1 MQNTSTFQYA
11 VIGIFVVFIILGIVI
26 FAGFT
31 GGSGSGT
38 ATSVQVSVW
47 GTFPKEK
54 INEVVEKVNT
64 KVVGTV
70 NILYS
75 EHSLDKIDSDLT
87 TAIAQGSG
95 PDMVILPADH
105 IQKETKLFAAIP
117 FSVIPQRTYQ
127 DTFAS
132 PANIFVNNQSI
143 IALPFLID
151 PLVLYWNKD
160 IFATAGIPTPPT
172 SWNDLVALVPKL
184 SSVTTSKTILQS
196 ALPIG
201 EYQNVKNAKEILSV
215 LFLQAG
221 NPITMYKG
229 GVLVSALDS
238 VNAQNNP
245 VESALNFYTQFANPS
260 SVAYTWNRSL
270 PNSNEMFL
278 RGKSATYIGFASEY
292 NTLSAGNP
300 NLNFDVSILPQA
312 QGASASLTYA
322 QVYGIAIVNSSKN
335 QQSALANAEAMV
347 SSDFM
352 DELSQEVNLPSVRI
366 SQLSA
371 QAPSTAGEIFRRS
384 VLIGRDWIDPDTD
397 ATEGYFQAM
406 IESVNNGSSSL
417 SDAVNS
423 FNKQLNE
430 SLK

>member
-1 MQNTSTFQYA
+1 
-11 VIGIFVVFIILGIVI
+11 
-26 FAGFT
+26 
-31 GGSGSGT
+31 
-38 ATSVQVSVW
+38 
-47 GTFPKEK
+47 
-54 INEVVEKVNT
+54 
-64 KVVGTV
+64 
-70 NILYS
+70 
-75 EHSLDKIDSDLT
+75 
-87 TAIAQGSG
+87 
-95 PDMVILPADH
+95 
-105 IQKETKLFAAIP
+105 
-117 FSVIPQRTYQ
+117 
-127 DTFAS
+127 
-132 PANIFVNNQSI
+132 
-143 IALPFLID
+143 
-151 PLVLYWNKD
+151 
-160 IFATAGIPTPPT
+160 
-172 SWNDLVALVPKL
+172 
-184 SSVTTSKTILQS
+184 
-196 ALPIG
+196 
-201 EYQNVKNAKEILSV
+201 
-215 LFLQAG
+215 
-221 NPITMYKG
+221 MYKG